1 MNSSDFL
8 ELYLSQFFTSLGQL
22 SAMLVSTT
30 VAVPMYSYYMERMN
44 RVKSVSV
51 SSGYEDGSVEDGSVE
66 DGSVEDGSVEDGSVE
81 DGSVED
87 DRMVDDEN
95 QEDNDEN

>member
-8 ELYLSQFFTSLGQL
+8 ELYLSQFFISLGQL

-51 SSGYEDGSVEDGSVE
+51 SSGSVDDGSVDDDGSVN
-66 DGSVEDGSVEDGSVE
+66 DGSIDDDGTVNDGSIDDGIV
-81 DGSVED
+81 
-87 DRMVDDEN
+87 
-95 QEDNDEN
+95 NDEN

>member
-81 DGSVED
+81 D

>member
-66 DGSVEDGSVEDGSVE
+66 D
-81 DGSVED
+81 

>member
-66 DGSVEDGSVEDGSVE
+66 DGSVEDGSVED
-81 DGSVED
+81 

>member
-51 SSGYEDGSVEDGSVE
+51 SSGYEDR
-66 DGSVEDGSVEDGSVE
+66 SVEDGSVEDGSVE